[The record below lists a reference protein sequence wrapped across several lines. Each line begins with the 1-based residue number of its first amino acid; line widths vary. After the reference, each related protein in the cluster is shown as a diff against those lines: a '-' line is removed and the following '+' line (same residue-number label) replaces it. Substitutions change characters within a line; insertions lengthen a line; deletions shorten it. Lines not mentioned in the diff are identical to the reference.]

1 MTLKRLQ
8 PILFAETAPN
18 LIGSLKQCCLI
29 AHRSFRCHARGPSF
43 RAAAGKNLTNGFLAR
58 QLVPANEYLAHTCA
72 PSVASF
78 SRNSAT
84 RLPATAPRYRCVE
97 RISSM
102 APVSFPAHFLRPT
115 FTVDRI

>member
-18 LIGSLKQCCLI
+18 LIGSLKQCCII

-43 RAAAGKNLTNGFLAR
+43 RAAAGKDLRNDFLVR
-58 QLVPANEYLAHTCA
+58 QPVRASEHLAHEDA
-72 PSVASF
+72 PSAPSF

-84 RLPATAPRYRCVE
+84 RLRAPAARYRT
-97 RISSM
+97 
-102 APVSFPAHFLRPT
+102 VSRCSASGAL
-115 FTVDRI
+115 

>member
-43 RAAAGKNLTNGFLAR
+43 RAAAGKDLTNGFLV
-58 QLVPANEYLAHTCA
+58 QQPVPASEHLAHQVPPSA
-72 PSVASF
+72 PSF
-78 SRNSAT
+78 SRNSPT
-84 RLPATAPRYRCVE
+84 RFPPPAPTSR
-97 RISSM
+97 
-102 APVSFPAHFLRPT
+102 PVQP
-115 FTVDRI
+115 

>member
-1 MTLKRLQ
+1 MTWKGLQ
-8 PILFAETAPN
+8 PLLVAGTAQN

-43 RAAAGKNLTNGFLAR
+43 RAAAGKDLTNGFLVR
-58 QLVPANEYLAHTCA
+58 QPVPASEHLAHEVA
-72 PSVASF
+72 PSAPSF

-84 RLPATAPRYRCVE
+84 RLPATAARYRAVE

-102 APVSFPAHFLRPT
+102 GRISFTAQFLAAS
-115 FTVDRI
+115 I